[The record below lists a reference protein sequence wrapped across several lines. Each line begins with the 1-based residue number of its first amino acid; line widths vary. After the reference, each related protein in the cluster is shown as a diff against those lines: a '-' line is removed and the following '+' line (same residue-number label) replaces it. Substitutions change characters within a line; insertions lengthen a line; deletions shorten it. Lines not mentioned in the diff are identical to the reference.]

1 MAAELH
7 HMDIREKT
15 MPSPSTNRRFTQR
28 YGVHMP
34 IHFRVSQRG
43 AASRW
48 GSGTTGDFSST
59 GVRFRCRRTLPVGAH
74 IEMIV
79 DWPAMQEGLRPVH
92 LHCTGFVVRANGN
105 QAAVRMTCCRFETTG
120 VVAQSLAAT
129 A

>member
-1 MAAELH
+1 ML
-7 HMDIREKT
+7 
-15 MPSPSTNRRFTQR
+15 STSNNRRTSQR
-28 YGVHMP
+28 FGIHMP

-59 GVRFRCRRTLPVGAH
+59 GVRFRCRRALPVGAH

-79 DWPAMQEGLRPVH
+79 DWPAMQEGLRPIH
-92 LHCTGFVVRANGN
+92 LHATGFIVRANGN
-105 QAAVRMTCCRFETTG
+105 QAAACLTCCRFEMTDAVT
-120 VVAQSLAAT
+120 QSLAAT

>member
-1 MAAELH
+1 MTGGKDDNMATTTKE
-7 HMDIREKT
+7 
-15 MPSPSTNRRFTQR
+15 RRFNQR
-28 YGVHMP
+28 FGVHMP

-59 GVRFRCRRTLPVGAH
+59 GVRFRCRRPLPVGAH

-79 DWPAMQEGLRPVH
+79 DWPAVQEGNRQIH
-92 LHCTGFVVRANGN
+92 LHATGFIVRANGN
-105 QAAVRMTCCRFETTG
+105 EAAVRMTSCRFQ
-120 VVAQSLAAT
+120 VAEAAEAPMGAT